1 MWVEFTDVNMVS
13 ADFVGSL
20 LSVFRAWT
28 FNGIAL
34 FIILMNISQYI
45 HVLHFEKVCINS
57 IIWVNALISQIVE
70 EPRVHCERD
79 SFLLAYKASAR
90 PATPGTTLSYSR
102 HCHKNV
108 AVSWESLLLTI
119 LGSHGCISCCV
130 ICFLHVLYLFVYVE
144 NLVEI
149 PFSL

>member
-28 FNGIAL
+28 FNCIAL
-34 FIILMNISQYI
+34 FIILLNISQYI
-45 HVLHFEKVCINS
+45 LHFEKVCINS

-79 SFLLAYKASAR
+79 KLSF
-90 PATPGTTLSYSR
+90 G
-102 HCHKNV
+102 
-108 AVSWESLLLTI
+108 I
-119 LGSHGCISCCV
+119 
-130 ICFLHVLYLFVYVE
+130 
-144 NLVEI
+144 
-149 PFSL
+149 